1 VAQTGGESDAQV
13 ADLKDGPALLR
24 RLSWLVNPDSGF
36 AGRVANAASWAFLL
50 QLVFKVLDLVRTV
63 VLARLIAPNDFGL
76 MGIAMLVVSL
86 VMNFTQLG
94 FSSALVQRKGD
105 LEPEYLNT
113 AWTVEIVRGLALGMV
128 LLAGAPL
135 VGTFFDA
142 PEAVGLTQLMAVGL
156 VIGGFTN
163 VGVVAFDRDLEFQRR
178 FVFRL
183 VPNVADLL
191 VSITLAIVL
200 RSAWALAAGW
210 VASRVATVVASYV
223 AHPYRPR
230 LRWDRERA
238 TTLLR
243 FGIWLLGSQVLL
255 YLMLNLDDIWVGRLL
270 GATALGFYQM
280 AFTLSQVMTT
290 EVTSVVN
297 TVAFP
302 AYSRVQDDLPRL
314 RRAYLSSLQFV
325 AFLAFPMAAGLWFV
339 GEEAVRVFLGDKWL
353 PALPAFYVLL
363 LWGLIRSLL
372 ATTGP
377 LFRGIGR
384 PDTQTKIQALQLV
397 LLALAIYPL
406 TSQYGIVGAAWATV
420 VAAVVP
426 DTIALVAAARVTR
439 TNWEDMSRI
448 ILVPAIQSAVM
459 YSVLLGLANAGLS
472 SGSWVLV
479 WAPLIGVAF
488 YALLTWG
495 SRRWLHYAPQGLL
508 PRRREP
514 EVQASD
520 NGG

>member
-1 VAQTGGESDAQV
+1 VAQTGGESGAQV
-13 ADLKDGPALLR
+13 ADLKGGPALLR
-24 RLSWLVNPDSGF
+24 RFSWLVKPDSGF

-76 MGIAMLVVSL
+76 MGIAMLVISL

-156 VIGGFTN
+156 MIGGFAN

-183 VPNVADLL
+183 VPNLADLL
-191 VSITLAIVL
+191 VSITLALAL
-200 RSAWALAAGW
+200 RNAWALAAGW
-210 VASRVATVVASYV
+210 VASRLATVIASYV

-230 LRWDRERA
+230 LRWDKERA
-238 TTLLR
+238 STLLR
-243 FGIWLLGSQVLL
+243 FGIWLLGSQILL

-290 EVTSVVN
+290 EVTAVVN
-297 TVAFP
+297 NVAFP
-302 AYSRVQDDLPRL
+302 AYSRLQDDIPRL
-314 RRAYLSSLQFV
+314 RRAYLGSLQFV
-325 AFLAFPMAAGLWFV
+325 AFLSFPMAAGLWFV
-339 GEEAVRVFLGDKWL
+339 GDEAVRTFLGEKWL

-363 LWGLIRSLL
+363 IWGLIRSLL

-377 LFRGIGR
+377 LFRATGR
-384 PDTQTKIQALQLV
+384 PDTQTKIQVFQLV
-397 LLALAIYPL
+397 LLAVAIFPL
-406 TSQYGIVGAAWATV
+406 TSAWGIVGAAWATV

-426 DTIALVAAARVTR
+426 DAIALVAAARTTQTSWR
-439 TNWEDMSRI
+439 DMSRL
-448 ILVPAIQSAVM
+448 ILVPMIQSGLM
-459 YSVLLGLANAGLS
+459 YASLVGLEARGLPT
-472 SGSWVLV
+472 GPIILV
-479 WAPLIGVAF
+479 WAPIVGMLLYGVMTA
-488 YALLTWG
+488 A
-495 SRRWLHYAPQGLL
+495 SRRWFAYAPKGLL
-508 PRRREP
+508 PRPTRAPPDRD
-514 EVQASD
+514 S
-520 NGG
+520 